1 MKAKIKEIYS
11 NFKNN
16 FDVTFKFSAVL
27 LAITIFIYLVL
38 FLILELI
45 PYSSLWGFFLILII
59 IYFLV
64 RYIAPYIYSYFACN
78 AALYSVDEDKINLAT
93 FIQTRKIGKAP
104 HLRNAQ
110 RLFRTLLFSILIYIV
125 VETIIML
132 GIYVAAYSFEG
143 SELNILFN
151 QLALLLNSATINED
165 TINQIYN
172 LLLEHETLIR
182 NLNLISSFVS
192 ISFAFYYFLHNF
204 MHSLI
209 NFHVVASNIRLPN
222 NQAFFYINKRTL
234 NDKKLNYNKHYYQIV
249 WPYYLAIFLVFSG
262 SYLLMFF
269 FLPSISSLLCS
280 LTAMVITIFIFT
292 PFIPVI
298 LNFNITISKDYLFTF
313 IKYTESILSDSLNSF
328 YKDQQMSN
336 QNADLV
342 RKNMESY
349 KAFLDKMIEDEEK
362 KKDSNN
368 SEKSTDDKT
377 NNVEENKNQDNE
389 QKK

>member
-38 FLILELI
+38 FLMLELI
-45 PYSSLWGFFLILII
+45 PYSSMWGFFLILII
-59 IYFLV
+59 IYLLI
-64 RYIAPYIYSYFACN
+64 RYISPYIYSYFACN
-78 AALYSVDEDKINLAT
+78 ASLYSVDKDKVNLAT
-93 FIQTRKIGKAP
+93 FIETRKIGKSP

-125 VETIIML
+125 VEALIML
-132 GIYVAAYSFEG
+132 GIYIAAYSFKG

-151 QLALLLNSATINED
+151 QLSLLLESATINEN
-165 TINQIYN
+165 TINQIYD
-172 LLLEHETLIR
+172 LLLEHEVLIR

-204 MHSLI
+204 IHSLV
-209 NFHVVASNIRLPN
+209 NYHVMASNIKLPN
-222 NQAFFYINKRTL
+222 NQAFFYINKVTL
-234 NDKKLNYNKHYYQIV
+234 KDKKLNYNKNYYKIV
-249 WPYYLAIFLVFSG
+249 WPYYLGIFLVFSG

-269 FLPSISSLLCS
+269 FLPSISSILCS

-298 LNFNITISKDYLFTF
+298 LNFNLSISKDYLFTF
-313 IKYTESILSDSLNSF
+313 IKNTESVLTDSLKSF
-328 YKDQQMSN
+328 YHEKQISDETSDIARRQ
-336 QNADLV
+336 
-342 RKNMESY
+342 MESY
-349 KAFLDKMIEDEEK
+349 KAFLDKIIEEEENNK
-362 KKDSNN
+362 EVQKDLDNSKDNKKDG
-368 SEKSTDDKT
+368 E
-377 NNVEENKNQDNE
+377 EENKD
-389 QKK
+389 KK